1 MPSGAALGR
10 GAALPAESDMI
21 GMIVLPTGRSALAA
35 CCGRGARWAFSLRPS
50 RRSAMQP
57 HVKFCRRRVPL
68 HRTTGDTLAWRML
81 ARRVVVVA
89 AALAALLL
97 IGGCEGA
104 KGKKSKSKKAK
115 EPVVLPA
122 AKLAKYVRCD
132 G

>member
-1 MPSGAALGR
+1 
-10 GAALPAESDMI
+10 
-21 GMIVLPTGRSALAA
+21 
-35 CCGRGARWAFSLRPS
+35 
-50 RRSAMQP
+50 
-57 HVKFCRRRVPL
+57 
-68 HRTTGDTLAWRML
+68 ML
-81 ARRVVVVA
+81 ARRVVVFA